1 MGIRRGE
8 CQINTINLQQFF
20 YHDSLPSL
28 MSYDLSITL
37 KIRAAARVSTRISD
51 EIHFLLCQSCFWCAS
66 YFNYSEVVTRC
77 PTCES
82 NSIESLPISN
92 SEFYTFNH
100 DRTRGVTLEFSE
112 SGEKS

>member
-1 MGIRRGE
+1 MSIRRGE
-8 CQINTINLQQFF
+8 CQINSINLQQIFC
-20 YHDSLPSL
+20 HDSSPSL

-37 KIRAAARVSTRISD
+37 KLRAAAPVRTRISD

-66 YFNYSEVVTRC
+66 YYNYSEVVTRC
-77 PTCES
+77 PTCDS

-100 DRTRGVTLEFSE
+100 DRNRGVTLEFSE
-112 SGEKS
+112 NREVS

>member
-8 CQINTINLQQFF
+8 CQINTLNLQQIFC
-20 YHDSLPSL
+20 HDSLPSL

-37 KIRAAARVSTRISD
+37 KLRAATQVRTRISD

-66 YFNYSEVVTRC
+66 YFNYSEVVTSC

-100 DRTRGVTLEFSE
+100 DRNRGVTLEFSE
-112 SGEKS
+112 NREVS

>member
-8 CQINTINLQQFF
+8 CQINTLNLQQIFC
-20 YHDSLPSL
+20 HDSLPSL
-28 MSYDLSITL
+28 LSYDLSITL
-37 KIRAAARVSTRISD
+37 KLRAAAQVRTRISD

-66 YFNYSEVVTRC
+66 YFNYSEGVTSC

-100 DRTRGVTLEFSE
+100 DMNHGVTLEFSE
-112 SGEKS
+112 NREVS